1 MDLRIY
7 YRKIQEVES
16 TLPDPYVVLVSLA
29 TQDGG
34 KAGVLTETT
43 RQVAAR
49 QIAEGRGRVAT
60 ADEATEFHN
69 ENTRRKKERDEQEQM
84 NRVQFVM
91 VPQKHQ
97 AKPPKE

>member
-7 YRKIQEVES
+7 YRKMQEVES

-34 KAGVLTETT
+34 KAGVLTETS
-43 RQVAAR
+43 RQVAAK
-49 QIAEGRGRVAT
+49 QIAEGRSRVAT
-60 ADEATEFHN
+60 VDEASEFHG
-69 ENTRRKKERDEQEQM
+69 ENTRRKRERDEQEQM

-91 VPQKHQ
+91 VPQKHS